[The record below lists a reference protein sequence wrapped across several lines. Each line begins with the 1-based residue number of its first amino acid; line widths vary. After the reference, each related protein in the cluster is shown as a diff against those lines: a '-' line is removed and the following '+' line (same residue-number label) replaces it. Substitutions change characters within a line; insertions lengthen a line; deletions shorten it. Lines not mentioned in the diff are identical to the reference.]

1 MSFDSI
7 LIVLEKV
14 ISLIAIKL
22 FVDLREYFLVSQLQR
37 RPYKIVYPLKLLN
50 LVLQLKEIPLAQM
63 LVQAGFVQLEI
74 RLESSF

>member
-63 LVQAGFVQLEI
+63 LVQAGFVQLKI
-74 RLESSF
+74 

>member
-37 RPYKIVYPLKLLN
+37 RPYKIVYPLKLLD

-74 RLESSF
+74 